1 MKIFEFIQQH
11 VEVITVMTTL
21 IGGYISLKKDINKLN
36 DKWDSRFNESDNRWY
51 TLLNKIHEIDKRMEV
66 KFTQVDASLNQ
77 GK

>member
-1 MKIFEFIQQH
+1 MEIISFIKTH
-11 VEVITVMTTL
+11 SDVISVIIALGVAYFGLASKME
-21 IGGYISLKKDINKLN
+21 
-36 DKWDSRFNESDNRWY
+36 RHMERSDERWY